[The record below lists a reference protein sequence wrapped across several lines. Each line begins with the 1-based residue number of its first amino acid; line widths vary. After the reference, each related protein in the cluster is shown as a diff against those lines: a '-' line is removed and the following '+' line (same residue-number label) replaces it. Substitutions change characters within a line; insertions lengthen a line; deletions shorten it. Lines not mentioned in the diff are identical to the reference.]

1 MNYRDEY
8 DYYDYEEDD
17 YIFHRDNERK
27 IKSSYDDFIEYDVYT
42 EDYEG
47 NEIRLS
53 EEEQIQMA
61 LSLSTIEIESAKDSK
76 LKDIRCTDD
85 IEIGMN
91 VEVFLI
97 GYEQTRQRTIGTI
110 TRIINTSPIQT
121 KGVLVELEYGI
132 VGHVTALCDY
142 EYLPTEF
149 SLSHKDKKKSL
160 HDNMDEDD
168 LYLWVESPND
178 NNKLQNEPSK
188 EIQLCPIGCGT
199 NLISMSITEVNE
211 HVDSCLNK

>member
-8 DYYDYEEDD
+8 DYYEEED
-17 YIFHRDNERK
+17 YIFQRDSERK
-27 IKSSYDDFIEYDVYT
+27 IKSSYDDFIDYDVYT

-61 LSLSTIEIESAKDSK
+61 LSLSTIEIESPKDSK
-76 LKDIRCTDD
+76 LKDIRCPDD
-85 IEIGMN
+85 MEIGMN
-91 VEVFLI
+91 VEIFLI

-132 VGHVTALCDY
+132 VGHVTALHDY

-149 SLSHKDKKKSL
+149 SLSHKDKRNPPP
-160 HDNMDEDD
+160 DNINEDD

-178 NNKLQNEPSK
+178 NNKLQNEPPSK
-188 EIQLCPIGCGT
+188 DIQLCPIGCGT